1 MKKTLHNWKE
11 SLLSS
16 LFLLV
21 ATGSLLAQGIS
32 WHNPLQESAL
42 QGRTAALKTD
52 DAYARLPLNLKSEV
66 REPVWYLGQ
75 QAAGIYVEFVSNS
88 PEVSVRYKV
97 RNALNMPHMPT
108 TGVSG
113 VDLYA
118 KGEKE
123 GDWKWSFGKYK
134 FADTITYNYV
144 NLAVPTDK
152 GNYYRLYLPL
162 YNAVDWMEI
171 GVNEGA
177 SFEFKKNTEKPII
190 VYGTSIAQGAC
201 ATRPGLGWTNMLGRN
216 FSQPVINLA
225 FSGNGRLE
233 QPILDLINDV
243 DAAAYLLDC
252 IPNLALTKDRS
263 ADDLKKLII
272 NAVSTLRKKHPKTPI
287 MLMAHSSS
295 EVPGIMSKTN
305 LSEYGSS
312 SVVAF
317 ETFKEIKAKG
327 DANLYWVS
335 SQDIGFDIE
344 STVDYAH
351 PNDIGMKKISDAYT
365 KVLKQILR

>member
-1 MKKTLHNWKE
+1 MKRQLHIWKE
-11 SLLSS
+11 SFLSS

-21 ATGSLLAQGIS
+21 TVSSLMAQSIS
-32 WHNPLQESAL
+32 WHNPLVETAL
-42 QGRTAALKTD
+42 QGRTAALKIED
-52 DAYARLPLNLKSEV
+52 GYSRLPQHLKSEV

-75 QAAGIYVEFVSNS
+75 QAAGIYIEFDSNS
-88 PEVSVRYKV
+88 PEVFVRYKV
-97 RNALNMPHMPT
+97 KNALNMPHMPT

-118 KGEKE
+118 QGKNKLN
-123 GDWKWSFGKYK
+123 WKWSFGKYK
-134 FADTITYNYV
+134 FADTITYTYE
-144 NLAVPTDK
+144 NLAVESA
-152 GNYYRLYLPL
+152 GNKYRLYLPL

-171 GVNEGA
+171 GVKDGA
-177 SFEFKKNTEKPII
+177 SFEFKRNTEKPII

-216 FSQPVINLA
+216 FTQPVINLA

-233 QPILDLINDV
+233 QPILDLISDV

-272 NAVSTLRKKHPKTPI
+272 NAVATLRKNHPKTPI

-327 DANLYWVS
+327 DRNIYWVS

-365 KVLKQILR
+365 KLLRKIL